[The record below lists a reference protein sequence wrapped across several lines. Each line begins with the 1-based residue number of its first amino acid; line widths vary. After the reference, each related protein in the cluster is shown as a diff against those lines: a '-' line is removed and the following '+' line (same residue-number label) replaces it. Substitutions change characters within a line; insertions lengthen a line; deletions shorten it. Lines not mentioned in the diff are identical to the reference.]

1 MALIIPYFIPHLG
14 CPHQC
19 LFCNQ
24 HAITGIASKKDEPEE
39 DLLQVIKTWLPRK
52 KKGQEVQLA
61 FYGGSFTCLPE
72 RVIIKFLSSASPFLI
87 SGEIQSIRLSTRPDC
102 ISPETCKLLK
112 KYGVK
117 IVELGVQ
124 SMDDNVLD
132 YSQRGHSRSDCVLA
146 IKELQEH
153 DFQVGVQLLPGL
165 PNETSYSFMKG
176 VRKIIELK
184 PSFVRLY
191 PALVVKGSGLE
202 ELYNE
207 KKYNP
212 LTLNQAIA
220 WTSRAKD
227 LFEGAKISVIRMGLQ
242 HSKALE
248 SEYVAGPHHPAFGE
262 LVASR
267 KWFKK
272 IRKILSSC
280 PMDKKMVVRIAEKDL
295 SAFNGPKKI
304 NIKRLEALHLARRM
318 DLQVEQNLKRGTLE
332 YAVG

>member
-24 HAITGIASKKDEPEE
+24 HAITGIGSKENEPQE
-39 DLLQVIKTWLPRK
+39 DLLQVLETWLPRK
-52 KKGQEVQLA
+52 KNGQEVQLA

-72 RVIIKFLSSASPFLI
+72 RVMVKFLSATSPFLK

-102 ISPETCKLLK
+102 ISSEICLLLK

-117 IVELGVQ
+117 TVELGVQ

-132 YSQRGHSRSDCVLA
+132 KSQRGHSSNDCVLA

-153 DFQVGVQLLPGL
+153 GFQVGVQLLPGL
-165 PNETSYSFMKG
+165 PEETSYSFIQG

-184 PSFVRLY
+184 PSFIRLY

-202 ELYNE
+202 DLYNE
-207 KKYNP
+207 KKYIP
-212 LTLNQAIA
+212 LSLNQAIA
-220 WTSRAKD
+220 WTSKAKG
-227 LFEGAKISVIRMGLQ
+227 LFEEENISVIRMGLQ
-242 HSKALE
+242 HSSALE

-280 PMDKKMVVRIAEKDL
+280 PIDKKMVVRIAEKDL
-295 SAFNGPKKI
+295 SAFNTPKKI